1 MVVRTDEQPEFALTL
16 QPQGAYP
23 HSERPLQSEPGNAEE
38 GGRARRVA
46 PREGNLPQPL
56 VTNFTGEQFAERLT
70 MGSVTWVRRGDKV
83 TACRGTQGR
92 GGKIYEAMSRPYLK
106 IRICSRGLG
115 PASGP
120 SRKAS
125 LEDLFVWLP

>member
-23 HSERPLQSEPGNAEE
+23 HNERPLQSEPGNAEE

-46 PREGNLPQPL
+46 PREDNLPQPL

-70 MGSVTWVRRGDKV
+70 MGKCYLGTERR
-83 TACRGTQGR
+83 QSNS
-92 GGKIYEAMSRPYLK
+92 MSRDT
-106 IRICSRGLG
+106 RAR
-115 PASGP
+115 
-120 SRKAS
+120 R
-125 LEDLFVWLP
+125 